1 MELNIKIEDP
11 TEREVELINE
21 LSKIESEKAMEERR
35 YMEDTF
41 LSKFSNMFQS
51 MQKKENSTE
60 K

>member
-1 MELNIKIEDP
+1 MELNIKIENP

-21 LSKIESEKAMEERR
+21 LSRIESEKTMEERR

-51 MQKKENSTE
+51 MQKKEEEN